1 VAKDRRERLESR
13 VDRFVDC
20 LIPALAG
27 DTALFA
33 DRPVDTSPLIASLR
47 AKGKANGVTSGD
59 GIPAPS
65 WLRETVEQARRG
77 PMATRDIVDALVAL
91 APALPWYQRSEPLLP
106 DFMGGHA
113 NAIVIGP
120 QGLETRKDAI
130 VGVTLMAPNVEYPG
144 HHHPPQELYIALSDG
159 EWRQKDSRWQAP
171 GLGGL
176 VYNPPNVPHSMRAGS
191 KPLLAIWCFWD
202 SVNSALATP

>member
-1 VAKDRRERLESR
+1 VAKDRRSR
-13 VDRFVDC
+13 VESCVDRLVDC

-33 DRPVDTSPLIASLR
+33 DRPIDTSPLIASLR
-47 AKGKANGVTSGD
+47 AEG
-59 GIPAPS
+59 
-65 WLRETVEQARRG
+65 RETGLSSADGLPVLSLLRQALEAACHE
-77 PMATRDIVDALVAL
+77 PTPACEIANAL
-91 APALPWYQRSEPLLP
+91 AALLPALPWYQRPEPRLP
-106 DFMGGHA
+106 DFMSGHA

-120 QGLETRKDAI
+120 RGVASRKGAI

-159 EWRQKDSRWQAP
+159 EWRQNDSRWQAP

-176 VYNPPNVPHSMRAGS
+176 VYNPPNVPHSMRARS
-191 KPLLAIWCFWD
+191 KPLLAIWCLW
-202 SVNSALATP
+202 N